1 MKETFKFNIDAN
13 NISEI
18 EEEIHKRDNKVRK
31 GKKKKRYK
39 IDKK

>member
-1 MKETFKFNIDAN
+1 MKETFKFDTDAN
-13 NISEI
+13 NIAEI
-18 EEEIHKRDNKVRK
+18 EEEIHKRDNRVRK